1 MSKKTDIF
9 KSKKFLTGIAVGA
22 SVIIVGSSTLG
33 IMLPS
38 YFSWKEYYDAA
49 IADRDYQKYLQTL
62 PLEITG
68 LSASLND
75 NVTYYDN
82 GKAAPQNSDFAVIAH
97 FTEKGRAFDEI
108 LQPNVYDITVPD
120 DFVTDGGT
128 VRISYA
134 WTPPAD
140 ETESEGDT
148 DVETDGETETPDTP
162 EPKVLTAEVECSLED
177 VVPVG
182 IAVKNTPYRV
192 YYSDDM
198 AFDTDGMTA
207 TVSFNDGHTEVVA
220 NEFSAS
226 VEKLAVGTESVRI
239 IWARGG
245 TELPL
250 DLPVTVVAKAD
261 YTDGDIY
268 ALESEG
274 SLYIAHGAKTSE
286 AKPNIRASYF
296 NGNRLPLRDDQYTVT
311 GNVDTASFTK
321 KCILTVLLKSDA
333 SVFTR
338 LAATVKTGIEAE
350 AAEFSGSKQEF
361 TEDGVTYVVPQ
372 KGAVMAVGLSSDAVA
387 KPDLSLRIAAA
398 GDGESLALHENVK
411 MTVNGRRVIIPRG
424 TQVRCDGSFYDVVIP
439 GAALKAENDNT
450 IEFEFYGDDANKL
463 MIDRLNIEAG
473 YKGEFYASTEKYL
486 TVTAEQGIPAKFDNE
501 ITKNWDTIGGRAY
514 GHGICSDGTYI
525 YIIGTSWA
533 GGGVGRAAVVIKY
546 DPVNKVRVAQS
557 ALTETAVLESTAG
570 ITYYDGKI
578 IIYFMDGRK
587 MYVPVDNFTEGC
599 EFSEY
604 SDFEFE
610 GLEDAVL
617 NDVYYNTTKQKF
629 AVFSGSSVYIF
640 DKDKKSV
647 GGFSIAGEF
656 ASSKRMTGSADY
668 IYVHYTVDGRY
679 SPLVHVYDWNGNYI
693 GKQSIPVSEDF
704 LKANGI
710 VALDGTN
717 IQGLAVVNGDFY
729 ATMLRF
735 RQKNGTTVVYDDSC
749 CMLKVSMRKLSKRLD
764 PAFTTSEY
772 IYATADAGVSPS
784 FGASPTT
791 GEYGGV
797 EGTTGYGMGGAS
809 DGEYLYFANNRD
821 GNAATVISK
830 VDPTD
835 YSMVATSAK
844 FSVSESVNQTDN
856 SRMFVKDGTL
866 YVVAGDVFS
875 IALADFADGC
885 VITKDEAMTALLS
898 QNGAYT
904 PKDAHYDE
912 INDKYAVLANSG
924 ALYILNAAGA
934 QQGENITP
942 VYTGM
947 AVSSVTGD
955 QDNIYVS
962 FKADFQN
969 TLPLEVYSWSGDKLY
984 SLNVNGIS
992 LGTYVDNASGQA
1004 VTKKYSYNIQSV
1016 YMHNGTMHATV
1027 CNWSGGNQTREIR
1040 AYDFTTSPDLSVFMN
1055 LETFMDYLAEC
1066 YDSSVQPKFTAAPTI
1081 GDRGSINGTDMY
1093 AMGGASYGEYMYVA
1107 NSRNGNAAF
1116 VISKVRIS
1124 DMTVVAASNTVNVA
1138 TAVAD
1143 RDNSRLFIK
1152 DGTLYVVAGD
1162 VYSIAL
1168 ADFAAGCVIAKDEA
1182 MTALLSQNGAHILKS
1197 AYYNA
1202 KADKYIVLTDK
1213 TKNGN
1218 NPMYIL
1224 NGDGSVA
1231 KSAFTQSYGDG
1242 LYTSSVC
1249 GDDEYFYL
1257 SHSKN
1262 SQATLPIH
1270 VFDWEGNLKFTLSVS
1285 GINLGQNS
1293 SGGMHNYN
1301 IQAIFMVN
1309 GKLHASVCTWD
1320 SGVNMFNDWTITPD
1334 LTVFD
1339 S

>member
-22 SVIIVGSSTLG
+22 SVIIVASSTLG

-128 VRISYA
+128 VRISYE

-140 ETESEGDT
+140 ETESDSDT
-148 DVETDGETETPDTP
+148 DAETEIP

-198 AFDTDGMTA
+198 TFDTDGMTA

-239 IWARGG
+239 TWARGG

-268 ALESEG
+268 ALEPEG
-274 SLYIAHGAKTSE
+274 LLYIAHGAKTSE

-311 GNVDTASFTK
+311 GNVDIASFTK
-321 KCILTVLLKSDA
+321 KCILTVNLKSDA
-333 SVFTR
+333 SIFTR

-350 AAEFSGSKQEF
+350 DAEFTGSKQEF

-372 KGAVMAVGLSSDAVA
+372 KGAVMAVGLDSDAVA
-387 KPDLSLRIAAA
+387 KPDLSLRIAAD
-398 GDGESLALHENVK
+398 GNGESLALCENVK
-411 MTVNGRRVIIPRG
+411 MTVNGRRVVIPRG

-486 TVTAEQGIPAKFDNE
+486 TITAENGIAAKFDNE
-501 ITKNWDTIGGRAY
+501 LTKTWDAIGGKAY

-525 YIIGTSWA
+525 YIVGTSWA
-533 GGGVGRAAVVIKY
+533 AGGVGRSAVVIKY
-546 DPVNKVRVAQS
+546 DPVNNVRVAKS
-557 ALTETAVLESTAG
+557 AETEAAVLESTAG
-570 ITYYDGKI
+570 VTYYDGKI

-587 MYVPVDNFTEGC
+587 MYVNVD
-599 EFSEY
+599 EFVEDCVFQEY
-604 SDFEFE
+604 YGFEFE
-610 GLEDAVL
+610 ELEDAVL
-617 NDVYYNTTKQKF
+617 NDVYYNTTKQRF
-629 AVFSGSSVYIF
+629 AVFSGSSVFIF

-647 GGFSIAGEF
+647 GGFSIASEN

-668 IYVHYTVDGRY
+668 IYVHYTADGRY
-679 SPLVHVYDWNGNYI
+679 SPLVHVYDWDGNYI
-693 GKQSIPVSEDF
+693 GKQTIPVSSDF
-704 LKANGI
+704 LTTNG
-710 VALDGTN
+710 VYDVSKTN
-717 IQGLAVVNGDFY
+717 VQGLAVINGDFY
-729 ATMLRF
+729 ATFLRF
-735 RQKNGTTVVYDDSC
+735 NQRNGDAIVYSDSC

-764 PAFTTSEY
+764 PVLSASEY
-772 IYATADAGVSPS
+772 INAAADAGVSPS

-791 GEYGGV
+791 GEYGGI

-809 DGEYLYFANNRD
+809 DGEYLYFANSRD
-821 GNAATVISK
+821 GNAAAVISK

-835 YSMVATSAK
+835 YSIVAASAK
-844 FSVSESVNQTDN
+844 FYVAESVNQTDN

-866 YVVAGDVFS
+866 YVVAGDVYS
-875 IALADFADGC
+875 IALADFADNC
-885 VITKDEAMTALLS
+885 VIAKDETMTALLS
-898 QNGAYT
+898 RNGAYAL
-904 PKDAHYDE
+904 KDAHYDE
-912 INDKYAVLANSG
+912 LNDKYAVLANSG
-924 ALYILNAAGA
+924 ELYILNAAGT
-934 QQGENITP
+934 QQGEIITP

-955 QDNIYVS
+955 QDNI
-962 FKADFQN
+962 
-969 TLPLEVYSWSGDKLY
+969 
-984 SLNVNGIS
+984 
-992 LGTYVDNASGQA
+992 
-1004 VTKKYSYNIQSV
+1004 
-1016 YMHNGTMHATV
+1016 
-1027 CNWSGGNQTREIR
+1027 
-1040 AYDFTTSPDLSVFMN
+1040 
-1055 LETFMDYLAEC
+1055 
-1066 YDSSVQPKFTAAPTI
+1066 
-1081 GDRGSINGTDMY
+1081 
-1093 AMGGASYGEYMYVA
+1093 
-1107 NSRNGNAAF
+1107 
-1116 VISKVRIS
+1116 
-1124 DMTVVAASNTVNVA
+1124 
-1138 TAVAD
+1138 
-1143 RDNSRLFIK
+1143 
-1152 DGTLYVVAGD
+1152 
-1162 VYSIAL
+1162 
-1168 ADFAAGCVIAKDEA
+1168 
-1182 MTALLSQNGAHILKS
+1182 
-1197 AYYNA
+1197 
-1202 KADKYIVLTDK
+1202 
-1213 TKNGN
+1213 
-1218 NPMYIL
+1218 
-1224 NGDGSVA
+1224 
-1231 KSAFTQSYGDG
+1231 
-1242 LYTSSVC
+1242 
-1249 GDDEYFYL
+1249 
-1257 SHSKN
+1257 
-1262 SQATLPIH
+1262 
-1270 VFDWEGNLKFTLSVS
+1270 
-1285 GINLGQNS
+1285 
-1293 SGGMHNYN
+1293 
-1301 IQAIFMVN
+1301 
-1309 GKLHASVCTWD
+1309 
-1320 SGVNMFNDWTITPD
+1320 
-1334 LTVFD
+1334 
-1339 S
+1339 